1 MAEKS
6 DWYKNEPTDK
16 VWWLDDP
23 ETIGEFVF
31 SFDKKEL
38 FNLFQDYPYKLT
50 KKQLEI
56 FDKENPFWAEFFAD
70 RRE

>member
-31 SFDKKEL
+31 SFDKKEA
-38 FNLFQDYPYKLT
+38 FNLFQAYPY
-50 KKQLEI
+50 
-56 FDKENPFWAEFFAD
+56 
-70 RRE
+70 